1 MNAKLSDVRL
11 GSLEHSNNTVSI
23 KAEQKGQEAVGSKQA
38 AARTVEC
45 RLNLSA

>member
-1 MNAKLSDVRL
+1 MNAESTDEGLVSR
-11 GSLEHSNNTVSI
+11 EHSNNTVSI
-23 KAEQKGQEAVGSKQA
+23 EAEQKGQEADGSKQA